1 MIISESI
8 GGRASRRDV
17 TTSRLPRA
25 LGVVHVAFV
34 LPVESKVDYE
44 QPHFSTTIP
53 GNRENT
59 IWYSLSKYS
68 IVISDSFLG
77 AQHGPV
83 LFGGS
88 ARLTICVFG

>member
-1 MIISESI
+1 MIIEI
-8 GGRASRRDV
+8 GRASRYPCG
-17 TTSRLPRA
+17 T
-25 LGVVHVAFV
+25 LGVVHVAHVVF
-34 LPVESKVDYE
+34 LSDTKVDYE
-44 QPHFSTTIP
+44 HPHFSTTIP

-59 IWYSLSKYS
+59 IWYSLSKYN

-83 LFGGS
+83 LFGLS